1 MGYGNID
8 VGNRTATRKPG
19 QPLVE
24 SLSGSNGSTEL
35 RIDSSPNT
43 ERRCGAMLQQ
53 GDEFHGNV
61 SAPQGFL
68 RLVGCREPKA
78 IGDHEVRRYPNPVKR

>member
-1 MGYGNID
+1 MGNGNID
-8 VGNRTATRKPG
+8 VGNPTPTRKPG

-24 SLSGSNGSTEL
+24 RLSASNGSTEL
-35 RIDSSPNT
+35 RIESSPKT
-43 ERRCGAMLQQ
+43 ERRCGAMSQQ

-61 SAPQGFL
+61 SAPQGFV

-78 IGDHEVRRYPNPVKR
+78 IGDHEVRRYHHPVKR